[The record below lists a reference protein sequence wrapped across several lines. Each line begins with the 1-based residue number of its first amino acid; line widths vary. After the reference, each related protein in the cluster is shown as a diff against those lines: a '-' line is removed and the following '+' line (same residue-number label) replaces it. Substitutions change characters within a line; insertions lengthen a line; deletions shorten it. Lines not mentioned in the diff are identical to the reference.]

1 MKALWIESAGV
12 VHFGELPDP
21 VPQPG
26 WVKLKILASSVCG
39 SDLGV
44 YRFGRS
50 YPVEK
55 RVSGHEFVG
64 VIEETGNRDSKWK
77 TGQRVCVLPQI
88 YCHACGDCEEGHY
101 NTCANRKYIGG
112 RDYNGGFAE
121 YAVVPEECLLA
132 VPDSI
137 SDIAAAMT
145 EPFAVSLHAVHQAGG
160 TLLKGKSL
168 AIYGAGPIGLFAME
182 AAKYYGVREIILLDL
197 VPERLEIAKA
207 HGATETIFAN
217 VSQEEIV
224 KRVFERTGGRGVDA
238 VIDAVCIDP
247 TIDNDLHF
255 CKPHGKIVIVSIP
268 KKKCTLDFLYAV
280 RNEIDVVGSYT
291 YTTEMEDCLKI
302 LGSGTVSVEYIADP
316 VVPLSRGAETFK
328 LLSEKPNEC
337 LKAVFIP

>member
-1 MKALWIESAGV
+1 MKALVIYKDGIVKVE
-12 VHFGELPDP
+12 E
-21 VPQPG
+21 VPEPEIKPG
-26 WVKLKILASSVCG
+26 YVKIKVAACGICG
-39 SDLGV
+39 SDKSIYMGKYAKDKLP
-44 YRFGRS
+44 FI
-50 YPVEK
+50 P
-55 RVSGHEFVG
+55 GHEFWG

-207 HGATETIFAN
+207 HGATETILAN